1 MNRRVGFILLI
12 LCFLEACAA
21 IYTNDLDAR
30 PFRRFA
36 PRTYSTTNR
45 QPAQAGVVQRTA
57 EKPVIPELKEE
68 IQQPKAQPQIEKANL
83 TEAVQTKT
91 EPKRHTV
98 LTEPVITKGFSPY
111 EFLGMDFSET
121 ITQFPEEE
129 RSVLEQLIEWSEV
142 DYASILS
149 EKYPNV
155 RPEVMEALVKITDGV
170 HNKASR
176 QELGKIVNSIPFS
189 PRQLTSAEV
198 LAINQELAPAMDEEE
213 FRAILG
219 LNQFRMRSGLRP
231 LLIDLLLVLVSRGHS
246 SDMQRFGFF
255 SHNSPVSGK
264 GTFSSRA
271 RQLGASASAENIYM
285 GSYSGNA
292 ANNAW
297 INSSGHRANMLGGY
311 SRVGV
316 GRIGGFFTQMF
327 GR

>member
-1 MNRRVGFILLI
+1 M
-12 LCFLEACAA
+12 
-21 IYTNDLDAR
+21 
-30 PFRRFA
+30 RRFL
-36 PRTYSTTNR
+36 PRTYSTTN
-45 QPAQAGVVQRTA
+45 PYKAQAGVVQRTA
-57 EKPVIPELKEE
+57 QKPAIPELKEE
-68 IQQPKAQPQIEKANL
+68 IQKSKTPQPQIEKADL
-83 TEAVQTKT
+83 TKAVQPKASQPKA
-91 EPKRHTV
+91 EPKRYNV
-98 LTEPVITKGFSPY
+98 LTEPVITKGFSSY
-111 EFLGMDFSET
+111 ELLGMDFSET
-121 ITQFPEEE
+121 ISQLPENE
-129 RSVLEQLIEWSEV
+129 RTVLEELVDWSAV
-142 DYASILS
+142 DYPSVMA

-155 RPEVMEALVKITDGV
+155 REEVKDALAKIVEGV
-170 HNKASR
+170 QHKASR
-176 QELGKIVNSIPFS
+176 GELGKIVNSIPIS

-198 LAINQELAPAMDEEE
+198 LAINQELAPAVDEEE

-246 SDMQRFGFF
+246 SDMQHFGFF

-264 GTFSSRA
+264 STFSSRA

-297 INSSGHRANMLGGY
+297 INSSGHRANMLGAY
-311 SRVGV
+311 TRVGV